1 MAGGANRGRPLWLL
15 IVAVYVG
22 FAIAAPAVI
31 ATRKARENDTGG
43 GKTAAGGATA
53 TVVMAQ
59 IAYKPTGLSVRR
71 GAEVTFDNKDVAP
84 HTVTESNGP
93 IDSGLLSPGKSF
105 KVVVDRSFD
114 YICTLH
120 PSMKASISLSG

>member
-1 MAGGANRGRPLWLL
+1 MAAQGDARRPLWFLV
-15 IVAVYVG
+15 VAIYAG

-31 ATRKARENDTGG
+31 ATRKARENNATENAAAEGG
-43 GKTAAGGATA
+43 TTA

-59 IAYKPTGLSVRR
+59 IAYKPTSLTVRK
-71 GAEVTFDNKDVAP
+71 GTEVLFENRDVAP
-84 HTVTESNGP
+84 HTVTENNGP
-93 IDSGLLSPGKSF
+93 IDSGLLNPGKSF
-105 KVVVDRSFD
+105 TLVVDRSFD